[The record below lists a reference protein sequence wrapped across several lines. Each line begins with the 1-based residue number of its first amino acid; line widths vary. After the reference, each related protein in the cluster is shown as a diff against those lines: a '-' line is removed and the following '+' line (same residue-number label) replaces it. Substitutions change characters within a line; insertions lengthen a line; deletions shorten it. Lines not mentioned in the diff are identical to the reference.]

1 MHFSQSSQPLWE
13 TTLRTLLVDY
23 YYVLQMKFEQLE
35 SNQRSDVGGQLTR
48 QPSVQISMI
57 PSEPRMIPLMN
68 MLTGRGSGCLRI
80 VGKGE
85 QDVLTLAVIHQ

>member
-1 MHFSQSSQPLWE
+1 MHFSQSSQSLWE

-35 SNQRSDVGGQLTR
+35 SNQWSDVGGQLTR
-48 QPSVQISMI
+48 QPSVQMI

>member
-1 MHFSQSSQPLWE
+1 
-13 TTLRTLLVDY
+13 
-23 YYVLQMKFEQLE
+23 MKFEQLE

-48 QPSVQISMI
+48 QPSVQMSMI